1 MMNSDIITFFTLGVY
16 KHQNLFSNDIYKSYV
31 IEHLKLLEKTGV
43 VKVYGFCIMPTHVNI
58 IWKILKHPGSKE
70 DMPHVNLMKMTSYK
84 FLVHLRE
91 NHPSVLD
98 RFWVDRF
105 FQKIQFWQ
113 KSGVPQE
120 INSTE
125 ELEHILNFIHQEPVQ
140 ETRIEVTEA
149 ENYTY
154 SSSRFYQTGLDEWG
168 ILSDYKTEFELE
180 KEMV

>member
-1 MMNSDIITFFTLGVY
+1 MNADTITFFTLGIY
-16 KHQNLFSNDIYKSYV
+16 KRQNLFSNDIYKSYV
-31 IEHLKLLEKTGV
+31 IEHLKLLEKTGM

-58 IWKILKHPGSKE
+58 IWKILKQTGSKE
-70 DMPHVNLMKMTSYK
+70 EMPHVNLMKMTSYK

-120 INSTE
+120 VYTKE
-125 ELEHILNFIHQEPVQ
+125 ELDHLLNYIHQEPVQ
-140 ETRIEVTEA
+140 ESQLDVTEA

-154 SSSRFYQTGLDEWG
+154 SSAKYYQTGNDEWDL
-168 ILSDYKTEFELE
+168 ITNYKAEFAIE
-180 KEMV
+180 KELV